1 MDLSTIDARMQL
13 AGKWAAKYGLNPYIV
28 AAVCEQESGWNPYVH
43 YVHYVPDPH
52 DVIIV
57 PKPGTGTAS

>member
-1 MDLSTIDARMQL
+1 MQL